1 MHNPHEMGEKKIGR
15 LLWDFSLPAIT
26 GMMVNGLYNIV
37 DSIFVGHGVGAIGLA
52 AVTVAFPVMI
62 ILMAFSMLIGVG
74 ATTLISI
81 RMGEHK
87 IQEAE
92 KILGTALLLGMVS
105 SLVLTTGFE
114 LFLEPI
120 LANLGAEAAV
130 LPYARDFTHVI
141 LLGNIFMF
149 LGFGLNNVIRAEGH
163 PRIAMQ
169 TMIISAVL
177 NTLLNPLFIFILG
190 LGIKGSALAT
200 VISQAVSALLV
211 LRHFR
216 GENSFLK
223 LRLCNIRLSKLII
236 PKILAMGSSV
246 FFMQLAASVV
256 TGLLNFSLQI
266 YGGQLAVAAMGI
278 VNRISLLMLM
288 PIFGINQ
295 GVQPIIGY
303 NYGARNYSRVI
314 ETLNK
319 GMMAA
324 TVISVSGFLLV
335 ELFDTYIVRLFNNE
349 PELIVIGAEG
359 LRLSLCMLPV
369 VGFQIVGSVLF
380 QAIGKPYHSLLLSMS
395 RQVILLIPLVL
406 ILPRFWGVTGIWLA
420 SPLAD
425 LGAAILTGILVWNQI
440 RQLKPA
446 EVKQS

>member
-1 MHNPHEMGEKKIGR
+1 MGEKKIGR

-26 GMMVNGLYNIV
+26 GMMVNALYNIV
-37 DSIFVGHGVGAIGLA
+37 DSIFVGHGVGAVGLA

-92 KILGTALLLGMVS
+92 KILGNAFLMGLTL
-105 SLVLTTGFE
+105 SLVLTAGFE

-120 LANLGAEAAV
+120 LSNLGAEAAV

-149 LGFGLNNVIRAEGH
+149 MGFGLNNVIRAEGH
-163 PRIAMQ
+163 PQIAMK

-177 NTLLNPLFIFILG
+177 NTVLNPLFIFVLG
-190 LGIKGSALAT
+190 LGIQGSALAT

-223 LRLCNIRLSKLII
+223 LRLCNIGFSQAIAG
-236 PKILAMGSSV
+236 KILAMGSSV
-246 FFMQLAASVV
+246 FFMQLATSVV
-256 TGLLNFSLQI
+256 IGLLNFTLQL

-278 VNRISLLMLM
+278 VNRISLLILM
-288 PIFGINQ
+288 PVFGINQ

-303 NYGARNYSRVI
+303 NYGAKKYSRVI

-319 GMMAA
+319 GMMTA
-324 TVISVSGFLLV
+324 TVISLSGFLLV
-335 ELFDTYIVRLFNNE
+335 EFFATYIVQLFNSE
-349 PELIVIGAEG
+349 PELIVIGSEG

-380 QAIGKPYHSLLLSMS
+380 QAIGKPTYSLLLSLS
-395 RQVILLIPLVL
+395 RQVILLIPLVI
-406 ILPRFWGVTGIWLA
+406 ILPRFWGVRGIWLA
-420 SPLAD
+420 SPVSD
-425 LGAAILTGILVWNQI
+425 LGAAILTAILVWNQI
-440 RQLKPA
+440 RKLKSLG
-446 EVKQS
+446 K